1 MLRICLIIAI
11 VGGLAAGAINFV
23 TVQQKIKDVMAQRE
37 DEKHQKETA
46 QADLRK
52 TKTELASTKTDLD
65 KTKTKLAST
74 TSELATANA
83 KVGELEKHG
92 QELTADLERTRKDRD
107 TAQQKLSQFDQL
119 GVTPIQIK
127 QLQEDYRKV
136 TGERN
141 SVIAENKLLIKKRN
155 ELQAELDQL
164 VGSDVAPP
172 LPVGLKG
179 KVLVVDPKYDFV
191 VLDIGSSKGLV
202 PRGELMVDRGGKL
215 VAKIRVSS
223 VQSDRAIANIMPGW
237 TQGDVMEG
245 DQVIY

>member
-11 VGGLAAGAINFV
+11 VGGLAAGVINFV
-23 TVQQKIKDVMAQRE
+23 SVQQKIKDVMAQRE
-37 DEKHQKETA
+37 DQRQQKETA
-46 QADLRK
+46 QTELRK
-52 TKTELASTKTDLD
+52 TKSELTTTKKDLD
-65 KTKTKLAST
+65 NTKTKLTQT

-83 KVGELEKHG
+83 KVGELEKHS
-92 QELTADLERTRKDRD
+92 QELATDLDRTRKDRD
-107 TAQQKLSQFDQL
+107 TAQQKLSQWDQM
-119 GVTPIQIK
+119 GVTPLQVK
-127 QLQEDYRKV
+127 QLQDDFKKV

-164 VGSDVAPP
+164 VGSDQPPP
-172 LPVGLKG
+172 LPAGLKG
-179 KVLVVDPKYDFV
+179 KVLAVDPKYDFV
-191 VLDIGSSKGLV
+191 VLDIGSNKGLV

-215 VAKIRVSS
+215 VAKVRVSS